1 MDLIILD
8 IIMPLLNGM
17 DTAKEL
23 RQEHQSVPIIFL
35 TSSREFAV
43 DSYEVKALN
52 YLMKPVDPEK
62 LFAAM
67 DDFTQTLHREKETF
81 TAQTSSGFCRIT
93 LDDVDYLEAQNK
105 LVQVCLSN
113 NTTLEIRE
121 LFSHCEEIFSLD
133 KGFFKCHR
141 SYIVNLD
148 HVDQFTKTTI
158 HTKNG
163 TQIPISRN
171 NSAAFKEAYF
181 SYMFR

>member
-1 MDLIILD
+1 MEKWASKHHVDVTLYRFSNGDDLIRAHHTHCKDLIILD

-93 LDDVDYLEAQNK
+93 LDDAVKADATFTVLMGEKVEPRKEFIEQRAKYA
-105 LVQVCLSN
+105 
-113 NTTLEIRE
+113 
-121 LFSHCEEIFSLD
+121 
-133 KGFFKCHR
+133 
-141 SYIVNLD
+141 VNLD
-148 HVDQFTKTTI
+148 
-158 HTKNG
+158 
-163 TQIPISRN
+163 
-171 NSAAFKEAYF
+171 Y
-181 SYMFR
+181 